1 MSSAVLR
8 SSLPHLQDDD
18 ACFGTLQVSQGHLPL
33 RSLEVHSELTGLV
46 ARTTVRQSFVNT
58 YAQPL
63 EATYIFPLPS
73 RGAVTHFALRV
84 AGRLIEG
91 QLKER
96 GAARQEY
103 QQAIDTGHRAAIA
116 EQERPDVFTM
126 RVGNLPPGE
135 LAQVE
140 LVLIAPL
147 DVQGAEVTWRFPLVV
162 APRYIPGNPLPG
174 PSVGDGTSFDTD
186 AVPDAS
192 RISPPVLLPNYPN
205 PVRLAMTVDI
215 DTGALPLTQLES
227 SLHAIQTQRS
237 TGGVRVE
244 LVPGERLDRDF
255 ILRYCVAD
263 EVVASS
269 AIGCLDQDT
278 PTRGLFEVTLVPPA
292 SVLAARKARDVV
304 FVLDRSGSMDGW
316 KMIAARRAVAR
327 MIDSLHAQD
336 RFALL
341 AFDSHVTTPIGLG
354 QTLQQATDRLRYR
367 AVEFLAT
374 LDARGGTEM
383 FQPLSMAS
391 GLLLDAAS
399 PDRERILVFVTDGQV
414 GNEDQLLRAL
424 GDALAK
430 LRVFTVGIDRAVN
443 EGFLRR
449 MAQLGGGLCELVESE
464 DRLDEVMSTLH
475 QRIDVP
481 VLTDVRLSFDHARQV
496 PQTLVPSRH
505 ANLFAGAPLVLRG
518 QLEQLEPGEQGTHLT
533 IEATDA
539 LGQPYRQRI
548 PLKLGASSALGA
560 LWARARIRELEDQHA
575 MRRGSLEQIEAQILA
590 LSLRYR
596 VLCRF
601 SAFVAVDHHEK
612 ITQADPL
619 RQITQPVEQP
629 SGWASAPTPKT
640 SYEGAARSMAAP
652 SGFSSFGQGAPAGA
666 PPMPQAPPFAPAPV
680 PSQAPASPAP
690 MSPGRSYGAVMDSM
704 SLELEDEPAP
714 MLGGAS
720 RDEGGFGGKGE
731 LPKRKRAD
739 RSQTQAGWV
748 RGTIRFLSPEQ
759 ALGYEATFVSD
770 VFSLA
775 CMLYELL
782 TKRALFDA
790 ATDMLLLEVLIKCEL
805 PSPLLRPED
814 PALAHAL
821 GAVLERALQKDQTL
835 RYDSA
840 LAFAQAIEAVLSARG
855 VSASLTGVAASP
867 EQPLQTLRAS
877 LSVEQAAVLIARGA
891 RSLHIGH
898 LDTQEPHRELDLEC
912 VLLNPQGE
920 VHLLW
925 PDDEPDRS
933 MPTPPKRR
941 FFDKVRELLSPSKS
955 ESPRRGD
962 FWK

>member
-1 MSSAVLR
+1 MSTAVLR

-33 RSLEVHSELTGLV
+33 RSLEVHTELTGLV

-58 YAQPL
+58 YAQLL

-126 RVGNLPPGE
+126 RVGNLPAGE

-174 PSVGDGTSFDTD
+174 PSVGDGISFDTD

-205 PVRLAMTVDI
+205 PVRLSMTVDI

-237 TGGVRVE
+237 TGGVRME

-263 EVVASS
+263 EVIASS
-269 AIGCLDQDT
+269 AIGCLDQDAS
-278 PTRGLFEVTLVPPA
+278 TRGLFELTLVPPA
-292 SVLAARKARDVV
+292 PALAARKARDVV

-341 AFDSHVTTPIGLG
+341 AFDSLVTTPIGLG

-391 GLLLDAAS
+391 GLLLGTTEPS
-399 PDRERILVFVTDGQV
+399 RERILVFVTDGQV

-449 MAQLGGGLCELVESE
+449 MAQLGGGHCELVESE

-475 QRIDVP
+475 QHIDVP
-481 VLTDVRLSFDHARQV
+481 VLTDVRLFFEHARQV
-496 PQTLVPSRH
+496 PQTLIPSRH
-505 ANLFAGAPLVLRG
+505 ANLFAGSPLVLRG
-518 QLEQLEPGEQGTHLT
+518 QLEQLTASEQAPMLT

-539 LGQPYRQRI
+539 SGQPYRQRI
-548 PLKLGASSALGA
+548 PLKLGSHSAIGP

-575 MRRGSLEQIEAQILA
+575 MRRGSLEQIEAQILE

-601 SAFVAVDHHEK
+601 SAFVAVDRHEK
-612 ITQADPL
+612 ISQVDPL

-629 SGWASAPTPKT
+629 SGWASAPTPKV

-652 SGFSSFGQGAPAGA
+652 SAFNSFGPSA
-666 PPMPQAPPFAPAPV
+666 PPMPSAPAFASAPV
-680 PSQAPASPAP
+680 PQQAPVP
-690 MSPGRSYGAVMDSM
+690 MSSRDSYGAVMDSM
-704 SLELEDEPAP
+704 SLELEDRPTP

-720 RDEGGFGGKGE
+720 RDEGGLSSKGE
-731 LPKRKRAD
+731 SPKRKRAA

-759 ALGYEATFVSD
+759 ALGHEATIASD

-775 CMLYELL
+775 CILYELL

-790 ATDMLLLEVLIKCEL
+790 ASDMLLLVALTKCEL

-814 PALAHAL
+814 PPLAHAL
-821 GAVLERALQKDQTL
+821 SAVLERALQKDPAQ

-840 LAFAQAIEAVLSARG
+840 LAFAEAIEAVLSARG
-855 VSASLTGVAASP
+855 VSASLTAVAASP
-867 EQPLQTLRAS
+867 EQPLQALRFS
-877 LSVEQAAVLIARGA
+877 LSIDQAALLIERGA
-891 RSLHIGH
+891 KALHLGH
-898 LDTQEPHRELDLEC
+898 LTTQEPHRELDLEC

-925 PDDEPDRS
+925 PDEHPDRS

-941 FFDKVRELLSPSKS
+941 FFDKVRELISPSKP